1 MASINLSTN
10 GPSISK
16 SYQSV
21 VDSSISELAKNSS
34 TFAKWALFSV
44 STPLMSAFQ
53 QDAGNKES
61 VLKVQDTGEGEL
73 ADLIDE
79 FSEGKVQFAFVK
91 VLDANTGLP
100 KNVLIAW
107 CGEGV
112 PERTKGYFTSHL
124 AAVSKF
130 LHGYHVQITA
140 RSDTDLSEEGIIQ
153 KVGDASGAKYTR
165 GPEQPA
171 ASVPKPPVSS
181 KPAFTPLRTG
191 GITAGVP
198 AGVPLPMRAKSN
210 DDDGWGPD
218 APPVTRTNLEKVQ
231 PAYQPTRVN
240 IQELRSAKQP
250 ETNLTGAI
258 DTTREQDDVVKGG
271 YQPIGKV
278 DIAVIRRQARED
290 GKIKDDRPE
299 PVKGAYEPVGKVDI
313 AAIRARAQKAD
324 DSTTTA
330 KGGPSTFDA
339 PSNVATDPE
348 LNQSSRLTSLPKP
361 KVSNRFGG
369 SSAFSGTKPPLPGG
383 NASNA
388 TPTPPVGS
396 ASRTFADQGGK
407 TPAQL
412 WAERKAIE
420 RSQEPAAI
428 AAPNNFASPTIPT
441 QHSGGGQWKSSYTG
455 KTWAPVQTTHTGQS
469 AASSRNEATGADVS
483 TPEHTAPQQS
493 VSTIRDQLTQS
504 PPGEVTDL
512 AQTTKPDYLPGIGT
526 RDTQFEAPHEPQN
539 QPPRSP
545 SPTPGFSEGESSPIR
560 VAVPVAR
567 QAVDSIEEQAA
578 PLISEH
584 TDSLQPRLPDD
595 EEMPRATNASLA
607 PEEAIPTSDVKVD
620 EIRAIVQYDY
630 DKAEDNEVDL
640 KEGEYVTEIEMV
652 DKDWWLGLNGR
663 GERGLFPSN
672 YVEVIG
678 EDRETHDDYEA
689 QLTADT
695 HVPETVAAPTSTPGA
710 HEKPTAKAL
719 YDYEAAED
727 NELTFPEGAEITNIV
742 SFINFHWTLLLIRL
756 LRIPAINSPLLLTRH
771 FQEFPDDDWWLGDYH
786 GKTGLFPANY
796 VQLDE

>member
-1 MASINLSTN
+1 MASINLSAN

-21 VDSSISELAKNSS
+21 VDSSISEPAKDSS

-61 VLKVQDTGEGEL
+61 VLKVQDTGEGDLEN
-73 ADLIDE
+73 LIDE

-124 AAVSKF
+124 STVSKF

-140 RSDTDLSEEGIIQ
+140 RSETDLTVEGIIQ

-165 GPEQPA
+165 GLDKPV
-171 ASVPKPPVSS
+171 ASVPKPPISS

-191 GITAGVP
+191 GISAG
-198 AGVPLPMRAKSN
+198 ARGGVPLPIREKSN
-210 DDDGWGPD
+210 DDDNGWGPD

-240 IQELRSAKQP
+240 IQELKSAKQP
-250 ETNLTGAI
+250 ESNSTGATGGLI
-258 DTTREQDDVVKGG
+258 PEQEDVVRGG
-271 YQPIGKV
+271 YQPVGKV
-278 DIAVIRRQARED
+278 DIAAIRRRARED
-290 GKIKDDRPE
+290 GNLKDDRPE

-313 AAIRARAQKAD
+313 AAIRARAQKTDESTPTPQEASVFNEPPAMAAD
-324 DSTTTA
+324 SD
-330 KGGPSTFDA
+330 
-339 PSNVATDPE
+339 
-348 LNQSSRLTSLPKP
+348 LNRSSRLTSLPKP
-361 KVSNRFGG
+361 KVSNKFGG
-369 SSAFSGTKPPLPGG
+369 SSAFTGTKPPLPGG
-383 NASNA
+383 NVSSA

-412 WAERKAIE
+412 WAEKKAKE
-420 RSQEPAAI
+420 RGQEPAVTS
-428 AAPNNFASPTIPT
+428 PGTPASPTVHA
-441 QHSGGGQWKSSYTG
+441 QHSGGSQWKSSYTG

-469 AASSRNEATGADVS
+469 AASSRNDAAGSALVDSPTPDPAT
-483 TPEHTAPQQS
+483 PQQS
-493 VSTIRDQLTQS
+493 VSSMREQFTQS
-504 PPGEVTDL
+504 PPKEASTFPQADEVDTLLESGSRD
-512 AQTTKPDYLPGIGT
+512 AEGPGP
-526 RDTQFEAPHEPQN
+526 QAPAPQY

-545 SPTPGFSEGESSPIR
+545 TPDFSERESSPIL
-560 VAVPVAR
+560 VAVPIAR
-567 QAVDSIEEQAA
+567 EALDSKEEQLT
-578 PLISEH
+578 PTIGERPE
-584 TDSLQPRLPDD
+584 DLQQGLSND
-595 EEMPRATNASLA
+595 EEGLSRATIASSALEGA
-607 PEEAIPTSDVKVD
+607 TPAGDADSSQ
-620 EIRAIVQYDY
+620 IRAVVQYDY
-630 DKAEDNEVDL
+630 EKAEDNEVDL

-652 DKDWWLGLNGR
+652 DKDWWLGLNAR

-672 YVEVIG
+672 YVEVVG
-678 EDRETHDDYEA
+678 EGSESPLEYEA
-689 QLTADT
+689 HPTATTD
-695 HVPETVAAPTSTPGA
+695 VPENAPATTTNLGA
-710 HEKPTAKAL
+710 NGKPTAKAL

-727 NELTFPEGAEITNIV
+727 NELTFPEGAEITNI
-742 SFINFHWTLLLIRL
+742 
-756 LRIPAINSPLLLTRH
+756 
-771 FQEFPDDDWWLGDYH
+771 EFPDDDWWLGDYH

-796 VQLDE
+796 VQLDD